1 MNKYG
6 NEDQK
11 KRFHDW
17 LRIYDKGTQVKK
29 NGRSVHYSP
38 SQLMEGVVKVDLGS
52 SILDVAGGATA
63 FPTSQPAAT
72 NVSASTS
79 NFSSA
84 SSVSSQPR
92 ASNSGMST
100 AQVTQMLPL
109 VIGNKPTPSAFSNA
123 IASGPARNV
132 SPLDVASDITLPPEA
147 KLLVLIAQARRAA
160 RMSPDEHKRI
170 KMRILADDP
179 AVYCALEV
187 YETDQDFEDFLD
199 TAKRLAASSSFS
211 QIFFQ
216 TL

>member
-1 MNKYG
+1 
-6 NEDQK
+6 
-11 KRFHDW
+11 
-17 LRIYDKGTQVKK
+17 
-29 NGRSVHYSP
+29 
-38 SQLMEGVVKVDLGS
+38 
-52 SILDVAGGATA
+52 
-63 FPTSQPAAT
+63 
-72 NVSASTS
+72 
-79 NFSSA
+79 
-84 SSVSSQPR
+84 
-92 ASNSGMST
+92 
-100 AQVTQMLPL
+100 MLPL